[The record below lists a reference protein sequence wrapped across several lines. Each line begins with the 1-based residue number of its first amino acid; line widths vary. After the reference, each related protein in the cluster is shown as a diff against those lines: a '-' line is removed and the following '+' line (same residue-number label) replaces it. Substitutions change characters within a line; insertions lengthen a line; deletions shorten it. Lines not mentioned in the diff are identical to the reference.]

1 MDLQE
6 NETLTFNDVV
16 SRSQL
21 KPTRNQ
27 TYQKP
32 EDHYAED
39 DSLADAAA
47 GFVAGLMVGNQTCN
61 KIVSTNLEKKSKC
74 LMMNT
79 NLNVVLNLNGTRTN
93 IYQLNTKIVM
103 KKNIYRLAK
112 RNFETQ
118 IWLMTHITPD
128 ERRDDGDIDNM
139 NDF

>member
-1 MDLQE
+1 MLRLKRNLNTMDLQE

-47 GFVAGLMVGNQTCN
+47 GFVAGLMVGNQSSKQNRIN
-61 KIVSTNLEKKSKC
+61 KLRKEVKVLDDEYKFERGFESEWYEDEHLSAKYKNRDEEKYLQARKEE
-74 LMMNT
+74 L
-79 NLNVVLNLNGTRTN
+79 
-93 IYQLNTKIVM
+93 
-103 KKNIYRLAK
+103 
-112 RNFETQ
+112 RNA
-118 IWLMTHITPD
+118 
-128 ERRDDGDIDNM
+128 NM
-139 NDF
+139 AYDTYNSR